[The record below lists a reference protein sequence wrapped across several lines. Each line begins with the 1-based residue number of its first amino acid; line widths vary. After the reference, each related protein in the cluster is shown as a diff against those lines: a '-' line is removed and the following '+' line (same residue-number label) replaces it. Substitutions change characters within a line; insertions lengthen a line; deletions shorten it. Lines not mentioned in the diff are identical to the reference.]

1 MQSHIPIITRSGQ
14 LPMRLPYVMSLKL
27 ACNSL
32 SKFKS
37 PLLRLAKDHKIAPL
51 VEKYSFTYS
60 AGRFRTFA
68 TAAVDE
74 EFFAPAGTSF
84 ASLGIDERL
93 CSTLQAA
100 GFNQASHS
108 QFLAAPPILKG
119 RNVVLAAETGSGK
132 TLAYLAPLATL
143 ALAERAAATAP
154 DLSTPP
160 PPSDDW
166 LEPLPDDPLA
176 ERPRRTATLVLCPNA
191 LLCQQVVTVAGQ
203 AFKDPTTGEPL
214 INVSLVTSS
223 NPPPYD
229 LPDVVVTT
237 PGALATLLDG
247 AGPAFGPDWT
257 RTGFSAWARHI
268 VLDEADLLLGGGYAK
283 HLDLILD
290 LLKTGDREA
299 AAKRACAELGIPVE
313 EYWEMPRLLRKAVQS
328 GGAKAALEAGY
339 KPPEWATPPTGVQGV
354 DYILPWL
361 RQYVFVAATMPREGG
376 KNVGTDIST
385 AYPDTL
391 WLSGRQLHQARRSLT
406 HSWKEYSSLRGRDEA
421 LIETI
426 ESDAQIMQGEG
437 RMMVFTKDV
446 TSANETAAVLR
457 EFSSKMPPIVVYHSG
472 VPAAER
478 ATALSRMSLEQGL
491 ILVCTDAAAR
501 GLDIENVTHVVQA
514 DFAGSAID
522 YLHRVGRTA
531 RAGKTGA
538 VTSLYA
544 TEVAA
549 LVDAIRDAVAEGRPV
564 DGAFSRKRSFNKK
577 FKKYGKFVPRGQL
590 GPGAETSRPR

>member
-1 MQSHIPIITRSGQ
+1 MHP
-14 LPMRLPYVMSLKL
+14 MSLKM

-32 SKFKS
+32 SKLQF
-37 PLLRLAKDHKIAPL
+37 PLFRLARANRLAPL
-51 VEKYSFTYS
+51 VDKYTSAYS
-60 AGRFRTFA
+60 ISRLKTFA

-74 EFFAPAGTSF
+74 EFFVPAGASF
-84 ASLGIDERL
+84 ASLGIDDQI

-100 GFNQASHS
+100 GFDQASHA
-108 QFLAAPPILKG
+108 QYLAAPPILKG

-143 ALAERAAATAP
+143 ALTERAASTAP
-154 DLSTPP
+154 ALSTPP

-203 AFKDPTTGEPL
+203 AFKNPTTGEPL
-214 INVSLVTSS
+214 VNVVLVTSN

-290 LLKTGDREA
+290 LLKTSDREA
-299 AAKRACAELGIPVE
+299 AARRACTEIGISIDD
-313 EYWEMPRLLRKAVQS
+313 YWEMPRLIRKAVQS

-339 KPPEWATPPTGVQGV
+339 KPPEWATPPTGTEGIDFV
-354 DYILPWL
+354 LPWL
-361 RQYVFVAATMPREGG
+361 RQYIFVAATMPREGG

-385 AYPDTL
+385 SYPDIL

-406 HSWKEYSSLRGRDEA
+406 HSWREYSSLKGRDQA
-421 LIETI
+421 LVDTI
-426 ESDAQIMQGEG
+426 ESDLQITQGQG

-457 EFSSKMPPIVVYHSG
+457 ESSSKMPPIVVYHSG

-478 ATALSRMSLEQGL
+478 TTALKRMSEEQGL

-531 RAGKTGA
+531 RAGKTGT

-549 LVDAIRDAVAEGRPV
+549 LVDAIRDAVNENRPV

-577 FKKYGKFVPRGQL
+577 FKKYGKFVPRGHV
-590 GPGAETSRPR
+590 GGAADRDAASRL

>member
-1 MQSHIPIITRSGQ
+1 
-14 LPMRLPYVMSLKL
+14 MSLKM

-32 SKFKS
+32 SKLQF
-37 PLLRLAKDHKIAPL
+37 PLFRLARANRLAPL
-51 VEKYSFTYS
+51 VDKYTSAYS
-60 AGRFRTFA
+60 ISRLKTFA

-74 EFFAPAGTSF
+74 EFFVPAGASF
-84 ASLGIDERL
+84 ASLGIDDQI

-100 GFNQASHS
+100 GFDQASHA
-108 QFLAAPPILKG
+108 QYLAAPPILKG

-143 ALAERAAATAP
+143 ALTERAASTAP
-154 DLSTPP
+154 ALSTPP

-203 AFKDPTTGEPL
+203 AFKNPTTGEPL
-214 INVSLVTSS
+214 VNVVLVTSN

-290 LLKTGDREA
+290 LLKTSDREA
-299 AAKRACAELGIPVE
+299 AARRACTEIGISIDD
-313 EYWEMPRLLRKAVQS
+313 YWEMPRLIRKAVQS

-339 KPPEWATPPTGVQGV
+339 KPPEWATPPTGTEGIDFV
-354 DYILPWL
+354 LPWL
-361 RQYVFVAATMPREGG
+361 RQYIFVAATMPREGG

-385 AYPDTL
+385 SYPDIL

-406 HSWKEYSSLRGRDEA
+406 HSWREYSSLKGRDQA
-421 LIETI
+421 LVDTI
-426 ESDAQIMQGEG
+426 ESDLQITQGQG

-457 EFSSKMPPIVVYHSG
+457 ESSSKMPPIVVYHSG

-478 ATALSRMSLEQGL
+478 TTALKRMSEEQGL

-531 RAGKTGA
+531 RAGKTGT

-549 LVDAIRDAVAEGRPV
+549 LVDAIRDAVNENRPV

-577 FKKYGKFVPRGQL
+577 FKKYGKFVPRGHV
-590 GPGAETSRPR
+590 GGAADRDAASRL

>member
-1 MQSHIPIITRSGQ
+1 MLITITRGGKLQ
-14 LPMRLPYVMSLKL
+14 PMHPMSLKM

-32 SKFKS
+32 SKLQF
-37 PLLRLAKDHKIAPL
+37 PLFRLARANRLAPL
-51 VEKYSFTYS
+51 VDKYTSAYS
-60 AGRFRTFA
+60 ISRLKTFA

-74 EFFAPAGTSF
+74 EFFVPAGASF
-84 ASLGIDERL
+84 ASLGIDDQI

-100 GFNQASHS
+100 GFDQASHA
-108 QFLAAPPILKG
+108 QYLAAPPILKG

-143 ALAERAAATAP
+143 ALTERAASTAP
-154 DLSTPP
+154 ALSTPP

-203 AFKDPTTGEPL
+203 AFKNPTTGEPL
-214 INVSLVTSS
+214 VNVVLVTSN

-290 LLKTGDREA
+290 LLKTSDREA
-299 AAKRACAELGIPVE
+299 AARRACTEIGISIDD
-313 EYWEMPRLLRKAVQS
+313 YWEMPRLIRKAVQS

-339 KPPEWATPPTGVQGV
+339 KPPEWATPPTGTEGIDFV
-354 DYILPWL
+354 LPWL
-361 RQYVFVAATMPREGG
+361 RQYIFVAATMPREGG

-385 AYPDTL
+385 SYPDIL

-406 HSWKEYSSLRGRDEA
+406 HSWREYSSLKGRDQA
-421 LIETI
+421 LVDTI
-426 ESDAQIMQGEG
+426 ESDLQITQGQG

-457 EFSSKMPPIVVYHSG
+457 ESSSKMPPIVVYHSG

-478 ATALSRMSLEQGL
+478 TTALKRMSEEQGL

-531 RAGKTGA
+531 RAGKTGT

-549 LVDAIRDAVAEGRPV
+549 LVDAIRDAVNENRPV

-577 FKKYGKFVPRGQL
+577 FKKYGKFVPRGHV
-590 GPGAETSRPR
+590 GGAADRDAASRL

>member
-1 MQSHIPIITRSGQ
+1 MHITITRGGQ
-14 LPMRLPYVMSLKL
+14 LQPMHAMSLKL

-32 SKFKS
+32 SKLQF
-37 PLLRLAKDHKIAPL
+37 PLFRLARAHKLAPL
-51 VEKYSFTYS
+51 VDNYTSTYPLN
-60 AGRFRTFA
+60 RFRTFA
-68 TAAVDE
+68 TVAVDE

-84 ASLGIDERL
+84 ASLGIDNRI
-93 CSTLQAA
+93 CSTLEAA
-100 GFNQASHS
+100 GFEQASHA

-143 ALAERAAATAP
+143 ALAERAASTAP
-154 DLSTPP
+154 ALSTPP

-176 ERPRRTATLVLCPNA
+176 DRPRRTAALVLCPNA
-191 LLCQQVVTVAGQ
+191 LLCQQVVTVAGH

-214 INVSLVTSS
+214 VNVALVTSN

-257 RTGFSAWARHI
+257 RTGFSAWARHV

-290 LLKTGDREA
+290 LLKSGDREA
-299 AAKRACAELGIPVE
+299 AAKRACTEIGIPID
-313 EYWEMPRLLRKAVQS
+313 EYWEMPRLIRKSVQS
-328 GGAKAALEAGY
+328 GGVKAALEAGY
-339 KPPEWATPPTGVQGV
+339 KPPEWATPPTGKEGIDFV
-354 DYILPWL
+354 LPWL

-385 AYPDTL
+385 SYPGTL

-406 HSWKEYSSLRGRDEA
+406 HSWREYSSLKGRDQA

-426 ESDAQIMQGEG
+426 ESDPQITQGLG

-478 ATALSRMSLEQGL
+478 ATALKRMSQEQGL

-531 RAGKTGA
+531 RAGKTGT

-549 LVDAIRDAVAEGRPV
+549 LVDAIRDAVAENRPV

-577 FKKYGKFVPRGQL
+577 FKKYGKFVPRGVV
-590 GPGAETSRPR
+590 GGAADRDAASRR

>member
-1 MQSHIPIITRSGQ
+1 MNITRVGQ
-14 LPMRLPYVMSLKL
+14 LQPMHAMSLKL
-27 ACNSL
+27 ACKSF
-32 SKFKS
+32 SKLQI
-37 PLLRLAKDHKIAPL
+37 PLLRVARAYKTTLL
-51 VEKYSFTYS
+51 NNTYTS
-60 AGRFRTFA
+60 TCSISRFRTFA

-100 GFNQASHS
+100 GFTQASHA

-132 TLAYLAPLATL
+132 TLAYLAPLASL
-143 ALAERAAATAP
+143 ALAERAASTVP
-154 DLSTPP
+154 ELSTPP

-191 LLCQQVVTVAGQ
+191 LLCQQVVTVAAQ
-203 AFKDPTTGEPL
+203 AFKDPETGLPL
-214 INVSLVTSS
+214 VNVALVTSN

-290 LLKTGDREA
+290 LLKTGDRENA
-299 AAKRACAELGIPVE
+299 ARRACAELGVTVDD
-313 EYWEMPRLLRKAVQS
+313 YWEMPRLLRKAVQS

-339 KPPEWATPPTGVQGV
+339 KPPEWAEPPSSEQGTDFV
-354 DYILPWL
+354 LPWL
-361 RQYVFVAATMPREGG
+361 RQYIFVAATMPREGG

-406 HSWKEYSSLRGRDEA
+406 HTWREYTSLQGRDQA

-426 ESDAQIMQGEG
+426 NSDPEISQGQG

-457 EFSSKMPPIVVYHSG
+457 ECPSIPPIVVYHSG
-472 VPAAER
+472 VPPAER
-478 ATALSRMSLEQGL
+478 ATALNRMSAEQGL
-491 ILVCTDAAAR
+491 ILVCTDATAR

-531 RAGKTGA
+531 RAGKTGT

-544 TEVAA
+544 SDVAH

-577 FKKYGKFVPRGQL
+577 FKKYGKFVPRGVVV
-590 GPGAETSRPR
+590 GENNYASSRR